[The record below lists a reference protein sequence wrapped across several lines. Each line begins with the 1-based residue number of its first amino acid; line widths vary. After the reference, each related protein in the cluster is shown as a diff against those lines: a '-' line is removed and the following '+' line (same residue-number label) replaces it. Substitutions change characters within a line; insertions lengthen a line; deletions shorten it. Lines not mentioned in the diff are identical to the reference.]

1 VGGGQKYINI
11 FTLIMKSAHLTITCP
26 YYFYGWGGSTLSV
39 QALKERSD
47 TSILTTV
54 TPKMMTNNRDANPI
68 TIPAIA
74 HCGKNTSSSA
84 YPTVGTT
91 CFANTVTNN
100 HRNI

>member
-1 VGGGQKYINI
+1 MGDKRMS
-11 FTLIMKSAHLTITCP
+11 LL
-26 YYFYGWGGSTLSV
+26 
-39 QALKERSD
+39 
-47 TSILTTV
+47 LTTV

-91 CFANTVTNN
+91 CFVSTATE
-100 HRNI
+100 RYKNI

>member
-1 VGGGQKYINI
+1 MKL
-11 FTLIMKSAHLTITCP
+11 LIMQLYKLYKRNYHCYLVSV
-26 YYFYGWGGSTLSV
+26 WGGSTLP
-39 QALKERSD
+39 LL
-47 TSILTTV
+47 LTTV

-91 CFANTVTNN
+91 CFASTATE
-100 HRNI
+100 RYKPI